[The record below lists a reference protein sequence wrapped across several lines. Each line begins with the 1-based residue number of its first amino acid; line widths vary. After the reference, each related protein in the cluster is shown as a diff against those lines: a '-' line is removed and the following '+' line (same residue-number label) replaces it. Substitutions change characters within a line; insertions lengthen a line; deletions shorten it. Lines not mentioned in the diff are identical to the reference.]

1 MASFPGGYPAARR
14 LDLVEEL
21 HGYRVADPYRW
32 LEDADSAETQEWLAA
47 QESLWE
53 RYREG
58 LTHRDAFAA
67 RVRELLRVG
76 SVGLPTWRGATRFAM
91 RRDPDQEHAVLYV
104 SDHEIS
110 GMSGASAPDIPEG
123 GAGDNTEGSAGGNA
137 AGNPAS
143 TAAGSAASTAAGG
156 AERALIDPIAIDP
169 IGRTTLDAWQ
179 PDKEG
184 RLLAYQL
191 SHGGDEESLL
201 RVMDVATGE
210 VVDGPIDRCRY
221 SGVAW
226 LPGGKAFYYT
236 RRLPPDA
243 VPEGESMYHR
253 RVYLHV
259 VGTPPETDAEVFGA
273 EQEKTSYFGV
283 SVSKDGRWLIIS
295 TSVGT
300 APREDVWIADL
311 TAGDLA
317 TPVLVPLMV
326 GRDAMASPRV
336 GRDGRLYVFTDLAA
350 PRGRICVADPAAPG
364 PDGWRDLI
372 PEDPSAVLRSYAIL
386 DGEELGRPV
395 LVVSRTRHAVSEV
408 SVHDLATGELVSTL
422 ELPGIGTVGGIG
434 ERPEGGHE
442 AWFGYTDYTTPAVIL
457 RYDAL
462 AGTLDTW
469 AAPPGAAERPPA
481 VTASQV
487 VYHSKD
493 GTPVRMVIIEPGGE
507 TTSRSDGRSCIL
519 YGYGGFDISQ
529 TPGYSANILAWVEAG
544 GVYAVAGLRGG
555 SEEGEEWH
563 RAGMLDRKQNVFD
576 DFHAAAE
583 HLIESGVTSRSRLAV
598 WGGSN
603 GGLLVGAAVTQR
615 PDLFTAAVCSA
626 PLLDM
631 VRYERFKIGE
641 TWNVEYGSAAKP
653 EELGWLLGYSPYH
666 RVVDGVEYP
675 AVLFTVFT
683 NDTRVDPLHGYKMCA
698 ALQHASASDRPVL
711 LRAEGQV
718 GHGQRAVSLT
728 AGLAGDSL
736 AFVAQQT
743 GLLCRHASPHGGMR
757 EGRSPL

>member
-1 MASFPGGYPAARR
+1 MASIPGGYPAARR

-21 HGYRVADPYRW
+21 HGHRVADPYRW
-32 LEDADSAETQEWLAA
+32 LEDPGSAETRAWLAA
-47 QESLWE
+47 QEALWD
-53 RYREG
+53 RCRPGLPRREE
-58 LTHRDAFAA
+58 LTG

-76 SVGLPTWRGATRFAM
+76 AVGLPAWRGTTRFAL
-91 RRDPDQEHAVLYV
+91 RREPDQEHAVLYV
-104 SDHEIS
+104 SDHENS
-110 GMSGASAPDIPEG
+110 GLPEG
-123 GAGDNTEGSAGGNA
+123 GAEPG
-137 AGNPAS
+137 
-143 TAAGSAASTAAGG
+143 
-156 AERALIDPIAIDP
+156 RVLIDPVAIDP
-169 IGRTTLDAWQ
+169 TGRTTLDAWQ
-179 PDKEG
+179 PDHEG

-201 RVMDVATGE
+201 RVMDVATGA

-236 RRLPPDA
+236 RRLPPEA
-243 VPEGESMYHR
+243 VPEDESMYHR

-259 VGTPPETDAEVFGA
+259 VGTPAETDTEVFGA
-273 EQEKTSYFGV
+273 EREKTSYFGV
-283 SVSKDGRWLIIS
+283 SVSRDGRWLIIS

-300 APREDVWIADL
+300 APREDIWIADL
-311 TAGDLA
+311 AAGDPA
-317 TPVLVPLMV
+317 APVLLPLMV
-326 GRDAMASPRV
+326 GLDAMASPRV
-336 GRDGRLYVFTDLAA
+336 GRDGRLYVFTDLNA
-350 PRGRICVADPAAPG
+350 PRGRICVADPPDARPMAETAIVSGTHPAPTRGDDPPYPPQWPG
-364 PDGWRDLI
+364 PDGWRDLV
-372 PEDPSAVLRSYAIL
+372 PEDSSAVLRSYAIL
-386 DGEELGRPV
+386 DGRELERPV
-395 LVVSRTRHAVSEV
+395 LVASRTRHAVSEV
-408 SVHDLATGELVSTL
+408 SVHDLATGELVSVL

-442 AWFGYTDYTTPAVIL
+442 AWFGYTDYTTPPVVL

-462 AGTLDTW
+462 AGSVDTW
-469 AAPPGAAERPPA
+469 AAPPGAPAPGGNGRPPA

-487 VYHSKD
+487 TYRSKD
-493 GTPVRMVIIEPGGE
+493 GTPVRMVIIEPSGE
-507 TTSRSDGRSCIL
+507 TTGRSGEKSCIL

-583 HLIESGVTSRSRLAV
+583 HLISSGVTSPSRLAV

-631 VRYERFKIGE
+631 VRYERFKIGA

-666 RVVDGVEYP
+666 RVTDGVAYP
-675 AVLFTVFT
+675 AVLFTVFV

-698 ALQHASASDRPVL
+698 ALQHATASDRPVL

-728 AGLAGDSL
+728 AALAGDCL

-743 GLLCRHASPHGGMR
+743 GLLSPDLPGSPRASP
-757 EGRSPL
+757 GRPAAGPRA

>member
-1 MASFPGGYPAARR
+1 M
-14 LDLVEEL
+14 DLVEDL
-21 HGYRVADPYRW
+21 HGHRVADPYRW
-32 LEDADSAETQEWLAA
+32 LEDPDSPETRAWLAA
-47 QESLWE
+47 EESLWAG
-53 RYREG
+53 YRAG
-58 LTHRDAFAA
+58 LPRREAFAA
-67 RVRELLRVG
+67 RVAELLRVG
-76 SVGLPTWRGATRFAM
+76 TVGLPTWRGTTRFAV
-91 RRDPDQEHAVLYV
+91 RRDPGQEHAVLYV
-104 SDHEIS
+104 DD
-110 GMSGASAPDIPEG
+110 GPGQDGPVQD
-123 GAGDNTEGSAGGNA
+123 NA
-137 AGNPAS
+137 AQDSRG
-143 TAAGSAASTAAGG
+143 
-156 AERALIDPIAIDP
+156 RALIDPVTIDP
-169 IGRTTLDAWQ
+169 TGRTTLDAWQ

-191 SHGGDEESLL
+191 SHGGNEESLL

-210 VVDGPIDRCRY
+210 LVDGPIDRCRY

-236 RRLPPDA
+236 RRLPPEA
-243 VPEGESMYHR
+243 VPAGEAQYHR

-259 VGTPPETDAEVFGA
+259 VGTPPEADAEVFGA
-273 EQEKTSYFGV
+273 GRDKTTYYGT
-283 SVSKDGRWLIIS
+283 SVSMDGRWFIIS
-295 TSVGT
+295 ASVGT

-311 TAGDLA
+311 TAGDPA
-317 TPVLVPLMV
+317 SPALVPLMV

-336 GRDGRLYVFTDLAA
+336 GRDGKLYVFTDLDA

-364 PDGWRDLI
+364 PEGWRDLVA
-372 PEDPSAVLRSYAIL
+372 EDPAAVLRSYAIL
-386 DGEELGRPV
+386 DGPELARPV
-395 LVVSRTRHAVSEV
+395 LVVSRTRHAISEV
-408 SVHDLATGELVSTL
+408 SVHDLATGEHLRTL

-442 AWFGYTDYTTPAVIL
+442 AWFGYTDYTTPPVVL
-457 RYDAL
+457 RYEATT
-462 AGTLDTW
+462 GTLSTW
-469 AAPPGAAERPPA
+469 AAAPGAAGPSGPGAPPA

-487 VYHSKD
+487 TYHSKD
-493 GTPVRMVIIEPGGE
+493 GTAVRMVIIEPAGE
-507 TTSRSDGRSCIL
+507 TRTRSEASPCIL

-529 TPGYSANILAWVEAG
+529 TPAYSANILAWVEAG

-583 HLIESGVTSRSRLAV
+583 YLIAEGITSRSRLAV

-615 PDLFTAAVCSA
+615 PDLFAAAICSA

-666 RVVDGVEYP
+666 HVRDGVEYP
-675 AVLFTVFT
+675 AVLFTVFA

-698 ALQHASASDRPVL
+698 ALQHATASARPVL

-728 AGLAGDSL
+728 AALGGDCL

-743 GLLCRHASPHGGMR
+743 GLLSRGGPR
-757 EGRSPL
+757 APRDNVRPGLVPSSAAVVTAGTPRRRSR

>member
-14 LDLVEEL
+14 LDLVEDL

-32 LEDADSAETQEWLAA
+32 LEDADSPQTRQWLGAEDE
-47 QESLWE
+47 LWAG
-53 RYREG
+53 YRAG
-58 LTHRDAFAA
+58 LPRGDEFTA

-76 SVGLPTWRGATRFAM
+76 SVGPPTWRGPTRFAM

-110 GMSGASAPDIPEG
+110 GM
-123 GAGDNTEGSAGGNA
+123 
-137 AGNPAS
+137 
-143 TAAGSAASTAAGG
+143 
-156 AERALIDPIAIDP
+156 AERALIDPVAIDP
-169 IGRTTLDAWQ
+169 TGRTTLDAWQ

-210 VVDGPIDRCRY
+210 LIDGPIDRCRY

-243 VPEGESMYHR
+243 VPAGEAQYHR

-259 VGTPPETDAEVFGA
+259 VGTAPETDTEVFGA
-273 EQEKTSYFGV
+273 GRDKTTYYGA
-283 SVSKDGRWLIIS
+283 SVSRDGRWLIIS
-295 TSVGT
+295 ASVGT

-311 TAGDLA
+311 AAGDPA
-317 TPVLVPLMV
+317 APGLVPLMV
-326 GRDAMASPRV
+326 GLDAMASPRV
-336 GRDGRLYVFTDLAA
+336 GRDGKLYVFTDLDA
-350 PRGRICVADPAAPG
+350 PRGRICVADPTAPG
-364 PDGWRDLI
+364 PAGWRDLVAQ
-372 PEDPSAVLRSYAIL
+372 DPSAVLRSYAIL
-386 DGEELGRPV
+386 DGPELARPV
-395 LVVSRTRHAVSEV
+395 LVASRTRHAISEV
-408 SVHDLATGELVSTL
+408 SVHDLATGEFLRAL
-422 ELPGIGTVGGIG
+422 ELPGIGSVGGVG

-442 AWFGYTDYTTPAVIL
+442 AWFGYTDYTTPAVVL
-457 RYDAL
+457 RYDATTG
-462 AGTLDTW
+462 ALDTW
-469 AAPPGAAERPPA
+469 AAPPGAAGLSEQGQPPA

-487 VYHSKD
+487 TYQSKD
-493 GTPVRMVIIEPGGE
+493 GTQVRMVIIEPAGE
-507 TTSRSDGRSCIL
+507 TRARSEARSCIL

-583 HLIESGVTSRSRLAV
+583 YLIETGVTARSRLAV

-615 PDLFTAAVCSA
+615 PDLFAAAVCSA

-666 RVVDGVEYP
+666 HVRDGVEYP
-675 AVLFTVFT
+675 AVLFTVFG

-698 ALQHASASDRPVL
+698 ALQHATASGRPVL

-718 GHGQRAVSLT
+718 GHGPRAVSLM
-728 AGLAGDSL
+728 AAQSGDCL

-743 GLLCRHASPHGGMR
+743 GLSKP
-757 EGRSPL
+757 E